1 MKLSTRGHY
10 AVTSMM
16 ELAINQS
23 EKLIT
28 LADISEIQHISVSYL
43 EQIFAS
49 LRKNNLVVG
58 TRGPG
63 GGYTLAKPANEISI
77 ADIITG
83 VEEDVDTTLYA
94 GRSHRVN
101 IKRSNTEPLWENL
114 NQKIYDFLKEI
125 SLDEFVI
132 QHQFSNNS
140 ETSNFSVS
148 IAA

>member
-1 MKLSTRGHY
+1 MLFRSHY